1 MKILGNLEKG
11 LVFVLS
17 APAGTGKTTLV
28 RLLSDEFPMVVESIS
43 CTTRPPRAGE
53 IPDRDYHFI
62 SREEFE
68 MKIQKDDFLEYAE
81 VFGYFYG
88 TLKSEVL
95 HQQKSGKHVVLVIDT
110 QGALVLK
117 EKHFSAVFIFVKPP
131 SLVELRERLFKR
143 KTEGDQHIEQRLN
156 WATKEMQTGEQ
167 HYDYLIIN
175 DSLNHAYDVLRS
187 IVIAEEH
194 KTKNMK

>member
-28 RLLSDEFPMVVESIS
+28 RLLSDEFPMVIESVS

-53 IPDRDYHFI
+53 IPDRDYHFL
-62 SREEFE
+62 SKEEFKR
-68 MKIQKDDFLEYAE
+68 KIEKDDFLEYAE
-81 VFGYFYG
+81 VFGHLYG
-88 TLKSEVL
+88 TLKSEVV
-95 HQQKSGKHVVLVIDT
+95 HQQKLGKHVILVIDT

-117 EKHFSAVFIFVKPP
+117 EKRFSAIFIFVKPP
-131 SLVELRERLFKR
+131 SLIELRERLFKR
-143 KTEGDQHIEQRLN
+143 KTEGDQHIEERLN
-156 WATKEMQTGEQ
+156 WATREMQMAEQ
-167 HYDYLIIN
+167 YDYQIVN
-175 DSLNHAYDVLRS
+175 DSLNHAYDVFRS

-194 KTKNMK
+194 KTKNKK